1 MTKAIEILASLAN
14 DTTRS
19 VDDLSVE
26 ELNSIAARRNKANYD
41 NNRAKRAH

>member
-26 ELNSIAARRNKANYD
+26 ELNSIAALKANYD